1 MLYLLLSPF
10 AEQFTLFNVLNYLT
24 FRTGAAIMTAFVVA
38 LVVGMPFIGWLR
50 KQGSQPIRDDGPES
64 HVLTKAGTPTMGG
77 FIILTGILTGI
88 LKLVKHRS
96 KDLDVIGTWKIGS
109 SVIDQDQLVSGDRTL

>member
-1 MLYLLLSPF
+1 MLYLLLSPL

-24 FRTGAAIMTAFVVA
+24 FRTGAALMTAFVVA

-77 FIILTGILTGI
+77 FIILTGIVTGT
-88 LKLVKHRS
+88 LLWG
-96 KDLDVIGTWKIGS
+96 DLSNAYLWVVMFVTAGYGWR
-109 SVIDQDQLVSGDRTL
+109 DRLS